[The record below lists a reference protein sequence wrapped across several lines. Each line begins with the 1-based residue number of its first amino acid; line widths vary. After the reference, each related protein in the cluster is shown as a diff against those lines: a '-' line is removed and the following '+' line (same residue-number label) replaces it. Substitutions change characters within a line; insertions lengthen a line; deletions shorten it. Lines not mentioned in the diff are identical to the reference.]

1 MKNKIANPVKRGG
14 LVVALVMGAVSFCS
28 AAEAPSVRRIFRE
41 PRVTRGETNI
51 ISIQPIDE
59 ASWLWH
65 PDWKDETTVTEGRF
79 LRFRN
84 RFTVEKPVKATIDV
98 SADERFYLTLD
109 GAFVARG
116 PNRAVP
122 ENWQYQT
129 YEIDLAAGGHVLE
142 AVVWKTQD
150 DAPLAQLSWRG
161 GFVLKADGELDK
173 ALTTGRGPWEV
184 GKLSGTRSIG
194 YGGGV
199 WGGGAQ
205 FGSTGTGLYDEQPE
219 KWVKPV
225 EVRGRAGTPS
235 VFIWGSRTKGW
246 MLFPTQLPDQTE
258 LHLAPGEFKALATD
272 LKDAAQDHVFTAAE
286 AKGAALRQLNALLKV
301 GTPFVVPP
309 HSRWQAA
316 WDLGVYSTAYPVLV
330 TKGGKGAS
338 VGWSWAE
345 SSREEKTNLKKQ
357 RGEIVGKYV
366 HGLRDVF
373 TCDGRDRA
381 EFSTPWFR
389 AGKWC
394 RIDFETGDEPLTVT
408 GIGIVES
415 RYPIGA
421 EGTFAA
427 GGLAE
432 CAGILGIC
440 RRALE
445 MCSHEMFFD
454 CPYYEQ
460 QMYPGDTRVVMNIL
474 SSVTAD
480 DRLIRRGI
488 ELYDLSTRDDGMAP
502 FNWPTRGLQEGAS
515 YTLCYLL
522 MYGDYAMNHTDRE
535 WLRAR
540 LPGMRKSMAGIEYY
554 ENAEGL
560 LQDLPGWQFMDW
572 PVDVLTGKTWPHGN
586 APSSFRGQKPN
597 AEINLFWILAMQ
609 SAAKV
614 ERALGHE
621 LQAKYWEGKADA
633 LKPVV
638 VAKFWDGARGL
649 LADDFEHKNFS
660 EHAQALAIVADALPK
675 DKLEHCFANLIS
687 DPKLTRCTVYFKYY
701 LFEAYFKM
709 GRGDLF
715 VNGLDLWRDYLKWGL
730 TTLLEEPADGI
741 KKDARSD
748 CHAWGAHP
756 LWFVKTGLAGIRSD
770 APFFA
775 KVRVAPCP
783 GGLTEFKAGYPHP
796 GGQMISVDLRFDGGK
811 ASGTVTTPVP
821 GEFVFGDQ
829 KLPLVPGAN
838 AIR

>member
-1 MKNKIANPVKRGG
+1 MQKMTFA
-14 LVVALVMGAVSFCS
+14 VALGLGAVSLFVS
-28 AAEAPSVRRIFRE
+28 AAEAPSVTRVFRAAR
-41 PRVTRGETNI
+41 PTRGNTNI
-51 ISIQPIDE
+51 IRQQPIDS
-59 ASWLWH
+59 ASWIWH

-79 LRFRN
+79 LKFRN
-84 RFTVEKPVKATIDV
+84 RFTLPTATNVTIDV

-129 YEIDLAAGGHVLE
+129 YELKLAKGEHVLE
-142 AVVWKTQD
+142 ATVWKTQD
-150 DAPLAQLSWRG
+150 AAPLAQLSWRG
-161 GFVLKADGELDK
+161 GFILKAEGKLDK
-173 ALTTGRGPWEV
+173 ALTTGRSDKWEV
-184 GKLSGTRSIG
+184 GKLVGTRSIG
-194 YGGGV
+194 YGGDV

-205 FGSTGTGLYDEQPE
+205 FGSTGTGLYDEQPSA
-219 KWVKPV
+219 WTKPV
-225 EVRGRAGTPS
+225 VVRGEAGESGPW
-235 VFIWGSRTKGW
+235 IWGIRTVGW

-258 LHLAPGEFKALATD
+258 LHLTPGEFKALATD
-272 LKDAAQDHVFTAAE
+272 LKDGTKPHVFTEAE
-286 AKGAALRQLNALLKV
+286 TKGAVLRQLNALLKI

-330 TKGGKGAS
+330 TKGGKGAT
-338 VGWSWAE
+338 VCWNWAE
-345 SSREEKTNLKKQ
+345 SSREEKTGLKKQ
-357 RGEIVGKYV
+357 RDEIVGKSV
-366 HGLRDVF
+366 SGLRDVF
-373 TCDGRDRA
+373 ACDGRERA

-408 GIGIVES
+408 KLEIVES
-415 RYPIGA
+415 RYPIGT
-421 EGTFAA
+421 EGAFAA
-427 GGLAE
+427 DGIAD
-432 CAGILGIC
+432 CAGIGRIC

-460 QMYPGDTRVVMNIL
+460 QMYSGDTRVVMNIL
-474 SSVTAD
+474 SSQTAD

-502 FNWPTRGLQEGAS
+502 FNWPTRGLQEGSS

-522 MYGDYAMNHTDRE
+522 MYGDYVMNHADRE

-540 LPGMRKSMAGIEYY
+540 LPGLRKSMAGFEYY
-554 ENAEGL
+554 ENADGL
-560 LQDLPGWQFMDW
+560 LENTPGWNFMDW
-572 PVDVLTGKTWPHGN
+572 PVDVLTGRTWQHGN
-586 APSSFRGQKPN
+586 APSSFAGDPPN
-597 AEINLFWILAMQ
+597 AEINLFWVLAMQ

-614 ERALGHE
+614 ERALGHVK
-621 LQAKYWEGKADA
+621 QAEYWEEKVEK
-633 LKPVV
+633 LKPVI
-638 VAKFWDGARGL
+638 VAKFWNEARGL
-649 LADDFEHKNFS
+649 LADDIAQRNFS
-660 EHAQALAIVADALPK
+660 EHAQALAVVGDVLPK
-675 DKLEHCFANLIS
+675 DKLERCFKNLVS

-741 KKDARSD
+741 KKDSRSD

-756 LWFVKTGLAGIRSD
+756 LWFMATGLAGIRSD

-775 KVRVAPCP
+775 KVRIAPCP
-783 GGLTEFKAGYPHP
+783 GGLTELKADYPHP
-796 GGQMISVDLRFDGGK
+796 GGQLISVDLRFNGGK

-821 GEFVFGDQ
+821 GTFVFGDQ
-829 KLPLVPGAN
+829 RISLVPGAN